1 MRRTVDKM
9 CGKGWTVVVYNR
21 RGHRDRSGIRSN
33 VVDAV
38 DAEVSELA
46 CEVTSPRYPEAEEA
60 PDVGP
65 AAVSGVPLA
74 PDKRKRPWPMY
85 SDLEDMHEVCQRGP
99 VMSDRS
105 IALGAYGQPGRPR
118 PGVGCVLHVTCLD
131 FESLPSR
138 LSRHSAHSR
147 WWLWATWRSRMWPT
161 SGCSPCGEACL
172 RMMGSR
178 SSSTERPCCRAPP
191 WSASVEVS
199 M

>member
-74 PDKRKRPWPMY
+74 QDKRKRPWPMY

-99 VMSDRS
+99 VVSDRS
-105 IALGAYGQPGRPR
+105 IALGAYRQPGRPR
-118 PGVGCVLHVTCLD
+118 PGVGCVLHVTCLRI
-131 FESLPSR
+131 SAVPALKALCTLPLVAMGHMALPYVAYEWSF
-138 LSRHSAHSR
+138 
-147 WWLWATWRSRMWPT
+147 P
-161 SGCSPCGEACL
+161 L
-172 RMMGSR
+172 RRGMPKNDGL
-178 SSSTERPCCRAPP
+178 TVKQHGAPLL
-191 WSASVEVS
+191 WSASVVERLREAPL
-199 M
+199 